1 MDAHYP
7 APHTVHQHAQD
18 LAAVIRRKERKDLT
32 ESFRDEKKKKK
43 LHLKS
48 IHLKQ

>member
-32 ESFRDEKKKKK
+32 KSFRDEKKKKNIAFK
-43 LHLKS
+43 
-48 IHLKQ
+48 IHSS